1 MIISLFMEP
10 TPLSG
15 GRGTCQAAG
24 LHDQQQG
31 HQTRQLQSDDSQK
44 RVHHVSDTAEKLNW

>member
-1 MIISLFMEP
+1 MEP

-15 GRGTCQAAG
+15 GRGTRQAAG

-31 HQTRQLQSDDSQK
+31 HQTRQLRSDDSQK